1 MKQSHPSIPTQTQH
15 YAHPYQPKLL
25 SAGYPKYEYLDEGTA
40 VAMTNGPSTA
50 DSTGNGADGQMGGM
64 QSNAGTAENLLVP
77 PSYSD
82 VQKVV
87 LQPL

>member
-1 MKQSHPSIPTQTQH
+1 MSNGSDQMRVV
-15 YAHPYQPKLL
+15 
-25 SAGYPKYEYLDEGTA
+25 A
-40 VAMTNGPSTA
+40 VPQQQQQQNSQQIG
-50 DSTGNGADGQMGGM
+50 DQ
-64 QSNAGTAENLLVP
+64 TAENLLVP

>member
-1 MKQSHPSIPTQTQH
+1 MANGSSGTNETGAVREDQMLMGAAQNGN
-15 YAHPYQPKLL
+15 
-25 SAGYPKYEYLDEGTA
+25 AG
-40 VAMTNGPSTA
+40 
-50 DSTGNGADGQMGGM
+50 GGG
-64 QSNAGTAENLLVP
+64 GTAENLLLP